1 MLTREKTLEAG
12 QAMVINPFGHGHNTK
27 MVKIPFLNWFGPRY
41 LLLNYK
47 FFLTCYEKLLIWA
60 KEKISYII
68 LVLGFFADKINYK
81 KKKVI
86 FI

>member
-1 MLTREKTLEAG
+1 MFFIRTDGRTDTRSTQNYSSEPHKTSQNKLLKKKTFLIKMLTREKTLEAG

-47 FFLTCYEKLLIWA
+47 FF
-60 KEKISYII
+60 
-68 LVLGFFADKINYK
+68 
-81 KKKVI
+81 
-86 FI
+86 